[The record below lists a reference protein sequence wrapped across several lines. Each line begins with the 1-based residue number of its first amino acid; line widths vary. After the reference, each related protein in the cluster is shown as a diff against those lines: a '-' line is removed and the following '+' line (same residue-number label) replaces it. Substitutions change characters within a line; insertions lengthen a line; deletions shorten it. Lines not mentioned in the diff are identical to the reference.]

1 VHLIADDGATIDI
14 PPADKVL
21 VDAPCSGLGV
31 LSKKP
36 DAKWQRDADDIP
48 KLVQLQKSIM
58 ENAAKLVKAGGILV
72 YSTCTI
78 EPEENIDLIK
88 DFIVQHPEFSIETA
102 KTIVHQDL
110 VGNLGQVETYRHK
123 HGMDGSFSIRLRK
136 K

>member
-1 VHLIADDGATIDI
+1 
-14 PPADKVL
+14 
-21 VDAPCSGLGV
+21 
-31 LSKKP
+31 
-36 DAKWQRDADDIP
+36 
-48 KLVQLQKSIM
+48 M